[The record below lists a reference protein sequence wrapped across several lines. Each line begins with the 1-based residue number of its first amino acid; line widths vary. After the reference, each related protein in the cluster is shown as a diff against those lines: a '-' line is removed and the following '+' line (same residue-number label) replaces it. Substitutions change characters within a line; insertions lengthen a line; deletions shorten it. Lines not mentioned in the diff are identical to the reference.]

1 MSFEQKLINVMK
13 TQNLNQKDLVLRTG
27 ISKTTISGWLRGAAN
42 PAPER
47 QRQVAQALGL
57 PIDYFDD
64 NRNQLIPKMTVE
76 EVAYIMGI
84 SPPTIRSGLKNQVF
98 PWGYAI
104 ETENGAWVYWINRN
118 KFFKIEGSD
127 IDD

>member
-1 MSFEQKLINVMK
+1 MSFGQKLINVMK

-27 ISKTTISGWLRGAAN
+27 ISKTTISGWLHGAAN

-76 EVAYIMGI
+76 EVAYIMGYRHPQLEVDLRI
-84 SPPTIRSGLKNQVF
+84 KYSHGAMQSKLKMEL
-98 PWGYAI
+98 GYI
-104 ETENGAWVYWINRN
+104 
-118 KFFKIEGSD
+118 GSTVTNFSK
-127 IDD
+127 

>member
-1 MSFEQKLINVMK
+1 MSFEQKLHAVMK
-13 TQNLNQKDLVLRTG
+13 KQNLCQKDLAARTG
-27 ISKTTISGWLRGAAN
+27 ISSTTISGWLHGAAN
-42 PAPER
+42 PDPER

-76 EVAYIMGI
+76 EVACIMGI
-84 SPPTIRSGLKNQVF
+84 SPPTIRSGLKKQVF

-118 KFFKIEGSD
+118 KFFKIEGGD